1 MEWKLYRIYQ
11 SNPSKDFWLQ
21 GTKSLNFS
29 SNVQGKRKD
38 RYINL
43 ATKSLNTVCPV
54 FRVFWDQS
62 LAELSPKRP
71 ERLLSATDVAN
82 AGSIA

>member
-1 MEWKLYRIYQ
+1 MEWKLYRIYE
-11 SNPSKDFWLQ
+11 SHPSQDFWLQ
-21 GTKSLNFS
+21 GTKSLIVS
-29 SNVQGKRKD
+29 SSVQGKRKD
-38 RYINL
+38 WYINL
-43 ATKSLNTVCPV
+43 ATKSLTTVCPV

-82 AGSIA
+82 AEFIA